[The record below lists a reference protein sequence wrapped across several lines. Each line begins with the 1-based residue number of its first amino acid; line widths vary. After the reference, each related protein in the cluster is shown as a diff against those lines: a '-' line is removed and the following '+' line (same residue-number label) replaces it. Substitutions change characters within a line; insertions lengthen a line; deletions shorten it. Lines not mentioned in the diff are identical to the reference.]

1 VEILSAT
8 EQRIETQQQFTSAS
22 AGLIPVLTRVAKRL
36 DDRNWEDLLQETLAR
51 AWRARAQFQPGT
63 NLKAWLFTILRN
75 TFRTSLTGTKR
86 QAPWE
91 DHLVDRMSQAPD
103 QEASL
108 LQTDLTAAL
117 ASLNGDQRAAL
128 LYVTEN
134 ELSYVEA
141 ADRLGI
147 SVTALKTR
155 VFRAR
160 KSVMAFLEN
169 GLPAGGM
176 TKTFVGLTPLT
187 TISRRSVA

>member
-1 VEILSAT
+1 MEILSAT

-75 TFRTSLTGTKR
+75 TFKTSVTRTKR
-86 QAPWE
+86 QVPWE

-117 ASLNGDQRAAL
+117 ASLSGDQRAAL

-169 GLPAGGM
+169 GLPGGRM
-176 TKTFVGLTPLT
+176 RNTFVGLTPLT

>member
-1 VEILSAT
+1 MEILSAT

-22 AGLIPVLTRVAKRL
+22 AGLIPVLTWVAKRL

-75 TFRTSLTGTKR
+75 TFKTSVTRTKR
-86 QAPWE
+86 QVPWE

-117 ASLNGDQRAAL
+117 ASLSGDQRAAL

-169 GLPAGGM
+169 GLPGGRM
-176 TKTFVGLTPLT
+176 RNTFVGLTPLT

>member
-1 VEILSAT
+1 MEILSAT

-75 TFRTSLTGTKR
+75 TFKTSVTRTKR
-86 QAPWE
+86 QVPWE

-103 QEASL
+103 QEALL

-134 ELSYVEA
+134 DLSYVEA

-147 SVTALKTR
+147 SITALKTR

-169 GLPAGGM
+169 GVPGSRM

-187 TISRRSVA
+187 TISRRYVA

>member
-1 VEILSAT
+1 MEILSAT

-22 AGLIPVLTRVAKRL
+22 AGLIPVLTRVAKRF
-36 DDRNWEDLLQETLAR
+36 DDRN
-51 AWRARAQFQPGT
+51 
-63 NLKAWLFTILRN
+63 
-75 TFRTSLTGTKR
+75 
-86 QAPWE
+86 WE
-91 DHLVDRMSQAPD
+91 DHLVDRMSQALD

-128 LYVTEN
+128 LHVTEN
-134 ELSYVEA
+134 ELSCVEA
-141 ADRLGI
+141 ADGLGI
-147 SVTALKTR
+147 SVAAFRTR

-160 KSVMAFLEN
+160 KSVMAFPEN

>member
-75 TFRTSLTGTKR
+75 TFKTSVTRTKR
-86 QAPWE
+86 QVPWE

-117 ASLNGDQRAAL
+117 ASLSGDQRAAL

-169 GLPAGGM
+169 GLPGGRM
-176 TKTFVGLTPLT
+176 RNTFVGLTPLT